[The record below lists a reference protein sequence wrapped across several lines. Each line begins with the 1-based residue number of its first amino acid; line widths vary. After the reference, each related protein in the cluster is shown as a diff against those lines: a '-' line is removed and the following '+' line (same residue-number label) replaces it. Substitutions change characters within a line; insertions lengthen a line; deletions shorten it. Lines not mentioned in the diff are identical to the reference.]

1 VVTTPIRAVVFDI
14 GDVLEISGIQDN
26 PRWDPL
32 REAIS
37 VGKIEGHPTEEQI
50 AGMLSMAYGLDEADA
65 AQLLQALWGDYLGTP
80 DTELIA
86 YFAALRPAFRTALLS
101 NSMHGARAQEQAR
114 YGFGDLTD
122 LIVYSHEE
130 GISKPDPRIY
140 EITCTRLGVAP
151 QEAVFVDDAPR
162 CIEGARDFGMQ
173 TVLHQST
180 PQTIAALDEML
191 GLRRG

>member
-1 VVTTPIRAVVFDI
+1 MTTPIRAVIFDI
-14 GDVLEISGIQDN
+14 GDVLEISGIQSN

-32 REAIS
+32 RANIS
-37 VGKIEGHPTEEQI
+37 AGKVEGHPTEEQI
-50 AGMLSMAYGLDEADA
+50 TSMLASAYGVDEAGA
-65 AQLLQALWGDYLGTP
+65 AELMRALWDDYLGTP
-80 DTELIA
+80 DTELIG
-86 YFAALRPAFRTALLS
+86 YFAGLRPAFRTALLS

-151 QEAVFVDDAPR
+151 AEAVFVDDSPR
-162 CIEGARDFGMQ
+162 CIEGAQSLGMQ
-173 TVLHQST
+173 AILHQT
-180 PQTIAALDEML
+180 TRQTIDALDELL